1 MKTVGSFDE
10 LLNKDTLQDI
20 QKLFDKIKDN
30 SEFEFIFFSDK
41 TNDMSLENHL
51 NILKYMTIMSKHK
64 KQELKKTVIL
74 DINYSSKDTIYRL
87 SISGEQNINKYLNM
101 LYQRENHVIFNILSK
116 TQDKSITLLKKKKDA
131 TNKVD
136 IKEFNMRVRLSTETK
151 LSDSDMKI
159 IESLDNHAAPHI
171 TYRYKQRITLELGD
185 NIQIDLTE
193 TKMTKHIARL
203 EKTRSTYELELE
215 YMNNKSKKNVL
226 DIMYSSITTLI
237 KVLQQSSFITSTDL
251 TKYVLKNYS
260 DLFNINTEHDKNLD
274 PVSRQGISLEIQHVL
289 EKLPNNYAVTDKAD
303 GERYFLIIID
313 NQVYLISQNLTV
325 TNTGIILKDN
335 KYHNTVLDGELVFI
349 KKNNRYVFLV
359 FDCLFD
365 KGEDIRQNDKLL
377 DRLNCA
383 DEIISEIFI
392 LGKQKGDKQPKFKGD
407 NTIDNLIS
415 YYESSLK
422 LYMTN
427 LLHDIPIEPKYILVR
442 RKCFMPVYGIQDN
455 EIFKYS
461 ELMWKIFM
469 LDSKFIPPYL
479 LDGLV
484 YQPVNHKY
492 TASPK
497 DTTLSDYK
505 WKPENKNSIDFY
517 ITFERDED
525 TGKILILYDNSRDK
539 LLANKP
545 YKIANLHVGKTTK
558 GVEQP
563 VLFKKEE
570 GKHQVYLFLQDGE
583 ARDLEGHIIMDETV
597 VEFFYDNDPNKPFNT
612 RWIPMRTRHDKTESV
627 KKYGKKYG
635 NYLETALKIWRSIE
649 YPVVIGDI
657 YTLSKDESYDK
668 QMDIFR
674 VKYNRIYSRYDKQKQ
689 KQDSNKQEI
698 YYQKVTNLAKGLK
711 NFHNWIKGNLIYTH
725 CSNIYEGKK
734 LKILDLSCGRGG
746 DIPKFYECMVDLYV
760 GTDIDGNGLL
770 SADGAIARY
779 NFYKSKKDNFPNMY
793 FIQADS
799 TVRLTY
805 EEQNKALGGMTNKN
819 RELIEQFFDKKK
831 TKFDRINCQF
841 AIHYFLGNNIS
852 WSNFLD
858 NINNHLAPGGKLI
871 ITTFDADKIV
881 ELLGDKQSYAS
892 KYTTKT
898 GDEKILFEIV
908 KKYNDDDIKSNKY
921 GLGNAIDVY
930 NSLYSLEGV
939 YNTEYLVHKDF
950 LVKELLNRCNLQLV
964 DSDLFSNIY
973 EMNRDFIMKYSDY
986 EYDNIKKKNISK
998 IKNYYN
1004 LDDSV
1009 NKASYQMTKLNR
1021 YYIFRKND

>member
-10 LLNKDTLQDI
+10 LLDKNTLQDI

-41 TNDMSLENHL
+41 NHDMSLENHL

-74 DINYSSKDTIYRL
+74 DINYSSKDTIYRI
-87 SISGEQNINKYLNM
+87 SISGEENINKYLNM
-101 LYQRENHVIFNILSK
+101 LYQRENHVIFNILA
-116 TQDKSITLLKKKKDA
+116 TTEDKNITLLKKIKDN
-131 TNKVD
+131 TNKLD
-136 IKEFNMRVRLSTETK
+136 IKEFNMRVRLSTETR
-151 LSDSDMKI
+151 LSDSDMKVI
-159 IESLDNHAAPHI
+159 KSLDNHAAPHI
-171 TYRYKQRITLELGD
+171 TYRYKQRITLELD
-185 NIQIDLTE
+185 NNIQIDLTE
-193 TKMTKHIARL
+193 TKMTKHITRL
-203 EKTRSTYELELE
+203 EKTKPTYELELE
-215 YMNNKSKKNVL
+215 YMSHKSKNNKVL
-226 DIMYSSITTLI
+226 DLMYSNITTLI
-237 KVLQQSSFITSTDL
+237 KVLQQSSFITSTEI

-260 DLFNINTEHDKNLD
+260 DLFNINTDIDKNLD
-274 PVSRQGISLEIQHVL
+274 PVARQGISLEISHVL

-303 GERYFLIIID
+303 GERYFLIILEK
-313 NQVYLISQNLTV
+313 QVYLISQNLTV
-325 TNTGIILKDN
+325 TNTGIILQNN

-359 FDCLFD
+359 FDCLFNMN
-365 KGEDIRQNDKLL
+365 EDIRDKDKLL

-383 DEIISEIFI
+383 DKIISDIFV
-392 LGKQKGDKQPKFKGD
+392 LGKQTGDKQPKFKGE
-407 NTIDNLIS
+407 NTINNLMN
-415 YYESSLK
+415 YYEESLK
-422 LYMTN
+422 AYMTN
-427 LLHDIPIEPKYILVR
+427 LLHDIPIETKFILVR
-442 RKCFMPVYGIQDN
+442 RKCFMPVFGIQDN

-469 LDSKFIPPYL
+469 LDRKFIPPYL

-497 DTTLSDYK
+497 DTILSDYK

-517 ITFERDED
+517 ITFERDEE
-525 TGKILILYDNSRDK
+525 TGKVLILYDNSRDK
-539 LLANKP
+539 LLMNKP

-563 VLFKKEE
+563 VLFKQEE

-583 ARDLEGHIIMDETV
+583 VRDQEGHIIMDETV
-597 VEFFYDNDPNKPFNT
+597 VEFYYDNDPNKPFNI

-627 KKYGKKYG
+627 KKYNKKYG

-657 YTLSKDESYDK
+657 YTLSKDDSYDK

-674 VKYNRIYSRYDKQKQ
+674 VKYNRIYSRLDKDK
-689 KQDSNKQEI
+689 KKDMKQEKQEV

-711 NFHNWIKGNLIYTH
+711 YFHNWIKGNLIYTH
-725 CSNIYEGKK
+725 CSNAYEGKK
-734 LKILDLSCGRGG
+734 LKVLDLSCGRGG

-760 GTDIDGNGLL
+760 GTDIDGNGLF
-770 SADGAIARY
+770 SADGAISRY
-779 NFYKSKKDNFPNMY
+779 NFYKSKKHNFPDMY

-799 TVRLTY
+799 TVRFTY
-805 EEQNKALGGMTNKN
+805 EEQNKALGGMTSKNK
-819 RELIEQFFDKKK
+819 ELIEKFFDKKK
-831 TKFDRINCQF
+831 TLFDRINCQF
-841 AIHYFLGNNIS
+841 ALHYFLGNSTS
-852 WSNFLD
+852 WGNFID
-858 NINNHLAPGGKLI
+858 NINNYLAPGGKLI

-881 ELLGDKQSYAS
+881 ELLGDKLSYAS

-908 KKYNDDDIKSNKY
+908 KKYDLNNN
-921 GLGNAIDVY
+921 GLGAAIDVY

-939 YNTEYLVHKDF
+939 YNTEYLD
-950 LVKELLNRCNLQLV
+950 R
-964 DSDLFSNIY
+964 IY
-973 EMNRDFIMKYSDY
+973 
-986 EYDNIKKKNISK
+986 
-998 IKNYYN
+998 
-1004 LDDSV
+1004 
-1009 NKASYQMTKLNR
+1009 
-1021 YYIFRKND
+1021 